1 MRLQVLIFLFSISL
15 FSTIPVSADEL
26 TNFQKWY
33 MIQDM
38 SKDMMRLGEHLKR
51 QEMEKINRQSPKNP
65 DLIPQTFLRNY
76 RKDYNNDGLRGITE
90 YVGLNKSR
98 YLSSNPFIFGMYLP
112 VKGIIGKSYEIKVY
126 SPQGKLTYRYSG
138 FFKEEWKAFDW
149 KWNLNSVIKKHGEG
163 TYSFVFYYNGGHW
176 DTKKA
181 TFLSGDSSP

>member
-1 MRLQVLIFLFSISL
+1 MRPYVLILLLLISL
-15 FSTIPVSADEL
+15 FAPISTSAGEL
-26 TNFQKWY
+26 TEFQKWY
-33 MIQDM
+33 MIQNM

-51 QEMEKINRQSPKNP
+51 QEMEKINRQRPQNP
-65 DLIPQTFLRNY
+65 DLIPQTFLCNY
-76 RKDYNNDGLRGITE
+76 RKDFNNDGICGITE

-98 YLSSNPFIFGMYLP
+98 YISSNPFMIGMYLP

-126 SPQGKLTYRYSG
+126 SPQGNIVYKYSG

-149 KWNLNSVIKKHGEG
+149 KWDLNAVVKKYGAG

-181 TFLSGDSSP
+181 TFLLGDSSP